1 MKVMIIG
8 AGKLG
13 YKLAELMIYENIEV
27 TLVDTSSKIIEKV
40 NDHLDVLTVNAN
52 GLELETLKELDIKS
66 YDLLIAATSSD
77 ETNVIICSVAKKLGC
92 KKTIARVRDPEY
104 IHQFDFIKSEMGI
117 DHIVNP
123 DLATA
128 NEMARYLL
136 KSYSFN
142 NGEFAKG
149 RVSMVDF
156 HVNNMKD
163 FIGKNLAELDS
174 FEELLVVAVSRD
186 GNIIIPHGGTVLEED
201 DVIHVIGESKNI
213 NSLAA
218 RFKLNMDKK
227 RIKRAMILGGGKI
240 SHYLADQ
247 LIQANIRVTILEQNQ
262 ERCRYLSEKLDN
274 ALIINGDGT
283 DINLLEEEDLSSMD
297 AFIGATGYD
306 EQNLLMSLM
315 AKQEGVKKVIA
326 KISRPSY
333 VHLIEK
339 LDIDFALDPTNII
352 AGDILKFIRGGKVVS
367 VSLLLGEQAEVT
379 EVIVDGD
386 TIAVGKPI
394 AELGLPKGII
404 IGAIVRD
411 RKVIIPNGR
420 TVIYPKDRLIIFC
433 LASNEPH
440 LKTFMKSSK
449 GGVRDELQNRDQ
461 GIRKFIGL

>member
-1 MKVMIIG
+1 MKIMIIG

-13 YKLAELMIYENIEV
+13 YKLAEQMIVEDIEV
-27 TLVDTSSKIIEKV
+27 TLVDTNSKIIERV

-52 GLELETLKELDIKS
+52 GLELDTLKLLDIKS

-77 ETNVIICSVAKKLGC
+77 ETNMIICNVTKKLGC

-104 IHQFDFIKSEMGI
+104 LHQLDFIRSEMGI

-128 NEMARYLL
+128 NEIARYLL
-136 KSYSFN
+136 GSYSFN

-156 HVNNMKD
+156 HVNLMKG
-163 FIGKNLAELDS
+163 FVGKKLTELDG
-174 FEELLVVAVSRD
+174 FEDLLVVSISRKGD
-186 GNIIIPHGGTVLEED
+186 IIIPHGETALEED
-201 DVIHVIGESKNI
+201 DIIYIMGESKNI
-213 NSLAA
+213 SNLAS
-218 RFKLNMDKK
+218 RLKLNMDKK

-240 SHYLADQ
+240 SHYLAEQ
-247 LIQANIRVTILEQNQ
+247 LTQANIRVTIFEQNQ
-262 ERCRYLSEKLDN
+262 ERCKYLSEKLDN
-274 ALIINGDGT
+274 TLIINGDGT

-315 AKQEGVKKVIA
+315 AKQSGVKKVIA

-333 VHLIEK
+333 VHLIDK
-339 LDIDFALDPTNII
+339 LGIDFALDPTNIA
-352 AGDILKFIRGGKVVS
+352 AGDILKFVRGGKVAS

-379 EVIVDGD
+379 EVIVDEGMK
-386 TIAVGKPI
+386 AVGKPLS
-394 AELGLPKGII
+394 ELGLPKGII

-411 RKVIIPNGR
+411 KKVIIPKGK
-420 TVIYPKDRLIIFC
+420 TIIQPKDRLVIFC
-433 LASNEPH
+433 LASETPH
-440 LKTFMKSSK
+440 LKTLLKSSK
-449 GGVRDELQNRDQ
+449 GGAGVEL
-461 GIRKFIGL
+461 